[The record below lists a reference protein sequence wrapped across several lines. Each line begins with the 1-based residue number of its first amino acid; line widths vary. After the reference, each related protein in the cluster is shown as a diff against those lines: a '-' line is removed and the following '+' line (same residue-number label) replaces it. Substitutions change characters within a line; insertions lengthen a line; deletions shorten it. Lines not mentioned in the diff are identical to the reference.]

1 MCPEC
6 SDVLGLW
13 HGCLTNSTMRLSST
27 GWGPHG
33 RPVRVTY
40 TLHAERERFTITP
53 KTGSLFT
60 TGCGST
66 VLVSSS

>member
-1 MCPEC
+1 
-6 SDVLGLW
+6 
-13 HGCLTNSTMRLSST
+13 MRLSST
-27 GWGPHG
+27 GWVPHG